1 MTEHG
6 LLIRI
11 LLIYRHLLAG
21 QASGKPVPACHVHA
35 RGPELHGARGL
46 RPLPQWAPAVS
57 VGVDGAVLIF
67 R

>member
-1 MTEHG
+1 VFRRLMQAGQPKPTVT
-6 LLIRI
+6 I
-11 LLIYRHLLAG
+11 LLV
-21 QASGKPVPACHVHA
+21 QHA

-57 VGVDGAVLIF
+57 VVVDGAVLIF

>member
-21 QASGKPVPACHVHA
+21 QASGKPASQPVT
-35 RGPELHGARGL
+35 RTTR
-46 RPLPQWAPAVS
+46 R
-57 VGVDGAVLIF
+57 
-67 R
+67 